1 MADSLTPEKRSWNM
15 SKIRSQDTLIE
26 VKVRQYLFKKGF
38 RFRKNV
44 KSLPGKPDI
53 VLKKYNTIIFI
64 HGCFWHRHQNCKYAT
79 TPKTRIDFWN
89 EKFNRNCIRDEENQK
104 LLENS
109 GWNVIIIWE
118 CELKKSCF
126 EQKMEGII
134 LGIKNNCDR
143 NNGK

>member
-64 HGCFWHRHQNCKYAT
+64 HGCFWHRHQNCKYT
-79 TPKTRIDFWN
+79 STPKTRIDFWD

-118 CELKKSCF
+118 CELNKSCF
-126 EQKMEGII
+126 DQKMEGII
-134 LGIKNNCDR
+134 IEIK
-143 NNGK
+143 K